1 MNIKVQLVIEDGSEH
16 DTLVQEVASFSRQTL
31 TPETL
36 GLTLAEAKTLLAQ
49 VQETMASQQVADY
62 LDHQHTCPACGRQ
75 RARKGQCTIVY
86 RTLFGTLHLPSPR
99 YYTCR
104 CQNHQLEQKGSWSP
118 LALLLAERTAPELLY
133 LETKWASLMSYGLT
147 VKHLAEVLP
156 LDATV
161 NTTSLRRHVASVAQ
175 RLEEALGEEQW
186 AFVEGCQRDWDALP
200 RPDGPLTVG
209 LDGGY
214 VHGRDE
220 HQRKAGTF
228 EVIVGKSIPT
238 AGAAK
243 CFGFVQGHDQK
254 PKRRLFEVLK
264 AQGLQMNQAITFLSD
279 GGDTVR
285 ELQLYLSPESEHIL
299 DWFHV
304 TMRLTMMQQLAKGVP
319 TPADTPGQR
328 TVTAQL
334 ERIKWYLWHGNV
346 FRALQEIEELEW
358 ALEDVEQPAEPIT
371 KLAKTMH
378 EFRRY
383 IESNQAFIPNYGER
397 YRYGEA
403 ISSAMAESTVNQLIS
418 KRFEKKQQMRW
429 TKRGAH
435 LLLQVRTQ
443 VCNGDLRATFEQWYP
458 QLRSDRPSKALAA

>member
-1 MNIKVQLVIEDGSEH
+1 VNIKVQLVIEDGSEH
-16 DTLVQEVASFSRQTL
+16 NTLVQ
-31 TPETL
+31 ETL

-49 VQETMASQQVADY
+49 VQETMVSQQVADY
-62 LDHQHTCPACGRQ
+62 LDHQHKCPACGRQ
-75 RARKGQCTIVY
+75 RARKGQHTIVY

-104 CQNHQLEQKGSWSP
+104 CQDHQLEQKGSWSP
-118 LALLLAERTAPELLY
+118 LAVLLPERTAPELRY
-133 LETKWASLMSYGLT
+133 LEAKWASLMSYGLT
-147 VKHLAEVLP
+147 VAHLAEVLP
-156 LDATV
+156 LKATV
-161 NTTSLRRHVASVAQ
+161 NTTSLRRHVQQVAE
-175 RLEEALGEEQW
+175 RLEGALGEEQW

-200 RPDGPLTVG
+200 RPDGPLSVG

-220 HQRKAGTF
+220 QQRKAGTF
-228 EVIVGKSIPT
+228 EVIVGKSIPSD
-238 AGAAK
+238 GAAK
-243 CFGFVQGHDQK
+243 CFGFVQAYDQK

-279 GGDTVR
+279 GGDTMR
-285 ELQLYLSPESEHIL
+285 ELQLYLAPESEHIL

-304 TMRLTMMQQLAKGVP
+304 TMRITMMQQLAKGIVK
-319 TPADTPGQR
+319 PADMPEQR
-328 TVTAQL
+328 TVAAQL

-346 FRALQEIEELEW
+346 FRVLQVIETLERAL
-358 ALEDVEQPAEPIT
+358 DDTEQPAEPVK
-371 KLAKTMH
+371 KLAKAMQ

-383 IESNQAFIPNYGER
+383 IESNKAFIPNYGER

-435 LLLQVRTQ
+435 LQEQVRTQ

-458 QLRSDRPSKALAA
+458 QPRSDRPASARR